1 MWVDALFY
9 YSYQFLR
16 FVRGLALAIW
26 GGDILLVPAIANA
39 LFWYKLIVVIFST
52 VAFVLIIWSVY
63 KIILL
68 DIEKEKGEYAE
79 AEKISTE
86 KMRTEN
92 EIRWDF
98 IQEKLNSDNESDWR
112 VAIIEADTILE
123 EIVGTMNLNGGS
135 LGEKMKLIEK
145 SDFTTLDDAWEAHRA
160 RNRVA
165 HDGNAVP
172 LSSREVRRIIGLYE
186 KVFREFEYI

>member
-9 YSYQFLR
+9 YFYQLLR
-16 FVRGLALAIW
+16 FVRGLALATW
-26 GGDILLVPAIANA
+26 DGDILLVPAIANA
-39 LFWYKLIVVIFST
+39 FFWYKLVVVIFST
-52 VAFVLIIWSVY
+52 VASALIVWCLY

-68 DIEKEKGEYAE
+68 DIEREKGERAE
-79 AEKISTE
+79 AEKVSTE
-86 KMRTEN
+86 KTRTQN
-92 EIRWDF
+92 EVRWNF

-123 EIVGTMNLNGGS
+123 EIVSTMNVSGGS

-145 SDFTTLDDAWEAHRA
+145 SDFTTLDDAWEAHKT

-172 LSSREVRRIIGLYE
+172 LSLREVKRIIGLYE